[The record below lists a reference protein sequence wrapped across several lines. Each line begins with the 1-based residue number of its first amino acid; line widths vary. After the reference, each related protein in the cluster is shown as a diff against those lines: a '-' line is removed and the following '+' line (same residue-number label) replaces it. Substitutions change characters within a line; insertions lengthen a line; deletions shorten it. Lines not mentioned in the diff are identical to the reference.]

1 MAKRTGEGALTDQ
14 IAELLE
20 ERSPAEAKR
29 IVRALCDRFEVRTE
43 TSGGDGRSKKR
54 ERPSV
59 TWGNS
64 LGGMSSVDLDD
75 FDRQVDKALGRDRD
89 RDDDDD

>member
-20 ERSPAEAKR
+20 ERSPEEAKR

-43 TSGGDGRSKKR
+43 SAGEGRSKKR
-54 ERPSV
+54 ERPSI

-75 FDRQVDKALGRDRD
+75 FDRQVDKALGRGG
-89 RDDDDD
+89 DDD